1 MLNYELKTK
10 DLTGGY
16 YCSVSL
22 CVRVAWSMDIS
33 QQRKATGSGRVFWS
47 TPPPVLNFRVKIHVK
62 GKSTNKTNNAIK
74 DKSVFSHFGQN

>member
-1 MLNYELKTK
+1 MNLKQKILLVDT
-10 DLTGGY
+10 
-16 YCSVSL
+16 SVSL

-47 TPPPVLNFRVKIHVK
+47 TPPPVLNFRVKIPVK